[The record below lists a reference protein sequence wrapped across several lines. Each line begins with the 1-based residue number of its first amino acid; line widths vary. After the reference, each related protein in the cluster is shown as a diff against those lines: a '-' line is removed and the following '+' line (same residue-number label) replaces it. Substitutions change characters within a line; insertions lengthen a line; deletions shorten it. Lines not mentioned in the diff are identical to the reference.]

1 VWRTELGTTLIVG
14 FNSTTVLSAYLRNLC
29 SQEYETAAPL
39 ASIAT
44 APPLASIATALPLA
58 LKFLPCM
65 APQKRALCLSAD
77 KVGFLL
83 RLWSAVSVPARV
95 VRDGQMPAGIALFD
109 VLHMAAEGG
118 GAAVANRFEGASLL
132 GTDYVSPLFEEVF
145 LVSAEDTGH
154 FGPTFA
160 HRIGGMSLV
169 ARIRSMEPSISSG
182 LF

>member
-14 FNSTTVLSAYLRNLC
+14 FNSTTVLPAYFRNLC

-58 LKFLPCM
+58 LKFRPCM

-83 RLWSAVSVPARV
+83 RQWSVLSRLFRRLFLEALETAFQSGALEFFGELQPLAQASAFTAFLAPLRGAEWV
-95 VRDGQMPAGIALFD
+95 VYCKPPFGGPQQAL
-109 VLHMAAEGG
+109 AY
-118 GAAVANRFEGASLL
+118 L
-132 GTDYVSPLFEEVF
+132 GRYT
-145 LVSAEDTGH
+145 H
-154 FGPTFA
+154 
-160 HRIGGMSLV
+160 
-169 ARIRSMEPSISSG
+169 
-182 LF
+182 